1 MAPEES
7 DTGQGEPALPCRLPY
22 SMTLLGKASQI
33 PAAFRRQ
40 KPAALPCMKPWKK
53 VQEMLMKQSERG
65 FSCTEIHKS
74 WRECTQ
80 ECLASNNRLE
90 DSLGNRKI
98 DSLNARQ
105 NQIFQVQ
112 VPISPQVGCLRSINK
127 TAEKELYSI
136 IPPAQPTSCFQGPNQ
151 LLRNFASLKRLNLVL
166 RILMNSH
173 IHGNC
178 LPFLV

>member
-22 SMTLLGKASQI
+22 PMTLLGKASQI

-53 VQEMLMKQSERG
+53 KVQEMLVKECERG
-65 FSCTEIHKS
+65 FSCIEFHKS

-80 ECLASNNRLE
+80 ECFTSNKRLE

-98 DSLNARQ
+98 DYLNARQ

-112 VPISPQVGCLRSINK
+112 VEISPQVGSLRSIKNGRER
-127 TAEKELYSI
+127 TVHN
-136 IPPAQPTSCFQGPNQ
+136 PTSSGNKLF
-151 LLRNFASLKRLNLVL
+151 LRTKPTSKKFR
-166 RILMNSH
+166 
-173 IHGNC
+173 
-178 LPFLV
+178 